1 MKFLAAPVH
10 FGQCCIYATSGL
22 RGCKY
27 EKFKRVSRVINE
39 WNMLSEEI
47 IAGNSISG
55 FKRTQDWETSGDL
68 YKLNL
73 AFFTVFDQ
81 QNYAVLLSESKKW
94 VPWLLSVVLFCVS
107 LRLVIL
113 LQHRLV
119 TDGQT
124 DRRIDCALSRLANAY
139 RCYQLIVYGLEW
151 LLLPKSDVS

>member
-1 MKFLAAPVH
+1 MNFLGAHVH

-47 IAGNSISG
+47 IAG
-55 FKRTQDWETSGDL
+55 FLQWTLDWEMSGDL

-73 AFFTVFDQ
+73 AFFTVFGQ
-81 QNYAVLLSESKKW
+81 QNYAVLLSESKKL

-119 TDGQT
+119 TDRQ
-124 DRRIDCALSRLANAY
+124 AHRLRSQPPANAY
-139 RCYQLIVYGLEW
+139 RCYQLIVYGLEC

>member
-1 MKFLAAPVH
+1 M
-10 FGQCCIYATSGL
+10 
-22 RGCKY
+22 
-27 EKFKRVSRVINE
+27 
-39 WNMLSEEI
+39 
-47 IAGNSISG
+47 
-55 FKRTQDWETSGDL
+55 SGDL

-124 DRRIDCALSRLANAY
+124 DRRIDCALIRLANAY
-139 RCYQLIVYGLEW
+139 RCYQLIVYGLE
-151 LLLPKSDVS
+151 